1 MGPLTRRSRALS
13 AVAPALAGLTAL
25 YWAVVLVGSVGE
37 VVEALPGANQ
47 VIPLTFFFGVS
58 LAMTPTDG
66 VIGFLGLSTGIPSRL
81 VGLLVLGPA
90 VVFRLS
96 LSRAAP
102 NVVIDVGHALFHLGL
117 AGAVRTAGAPTR
129 TGEATHDSPA

>member
-25 YWAVVLVGSVGE
+25 YWAVVLVGSAGE

-58 LAMTPTDG
+58 LAMIPT
-66 VIGFLGLSTGIPSRL
+66 
-81 VGLLVLGPA
+81 
-90 VVFRLS
+90 
-96 LSRAAP
+96 
-102 NVVIDVGHALFHLGL
+102 
-117 AGAVRTAGAPTR
+117 
-129 TGEATHDSPA
+129 